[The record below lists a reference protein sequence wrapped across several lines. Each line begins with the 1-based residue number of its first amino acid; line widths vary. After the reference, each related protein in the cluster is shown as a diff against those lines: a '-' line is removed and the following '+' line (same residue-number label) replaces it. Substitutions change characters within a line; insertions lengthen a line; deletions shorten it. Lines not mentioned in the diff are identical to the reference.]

1 MTFADRFEHS
11 QDLSEDPDSGGLLE
25 MPLLDHFTELRACLI
40 RALLGIAVAY
50 VLCVVFVNPIW
61 EVVQAPL
68 EQAVAANGGEIVAI
82 GTGDPMVILWMW
94 TPLLAAAYLAA
105 PWVLYQ
111 AWSFIAPGL
120 YPKERRWVVPFLLA
134 ASGLFIG
141 GGVFAYWVVM
151 PYTLT
156 FLLGIGANVNVRP
169 TISIAAYFPS
179 FVSTLLSV
187 SLMFELPL
195 VIVGLTLLGVMS
207 PGFLLRQARY
217 AVLTIVL
224 VAAVVTPTQD
234 PLTLFVFAGPMIL
247 LFFLSVA
254 ASYVLVRHREGRSLL
269 PEFKGR
275 TRWIWIGLI
284 VALVAT
290 GVVFVVLYFSDLML
304 AWPN

>member
-1 MTFADRFEHS
+1 MTLADRFR
-11 QDLSEDPDSGGLLE
+11 LSKNLESSGLLE
-25 MPLLDHFTELRACLI
+25 MPLLEHLTELRACLI

-50 VLCVVFVNPIW
+50 VLCAVFVNQIW
-61 EVVQAPL
+61 EVVQDPL
-68 EQAVAANGGEIVAI
+68 EQAVVANGGEIVAT

-111 AWSFIAPGL
+111 AWPFIAPGL
-120 YPKERRWVVPFLLA
+120 YRNERRWVAPFLLA
-134 ASGLFIG
+134 ASGLFLG
-141 GGVFAYWVVM
+141 GGVFAYRVVM

-187 SLMFELPL
+187 SLMFELPM
-195 VIVGLTLLGVMS
+195 VIFGLTLLGIIS

-217 AVLTIVL
+217 AVLGIVL

-234 PLTLFVFAGPMIL
+234 PLTLLAFAGPMIL
-247 LFFLSVA
+247 LFFLSGA
-254 ASYVLVRHREGRSLL
+254 ASYLLVRYREGRGLL
-269 PEFKGR
+269 PALEGR
-275 TRWIWIGLI
+275 GRWIWIGGILLLVVIGILI
-284 VALVAT
+284 VL
-290 GVVFVVLYFSDLML
+290 LYAGGASAMTL
-304 AWPN
+304 